1 MEIKSHN
8 LLSAS
13 KRPRRVVDVI
23 SSKSSEGLRTRRAV
37 GVNPS
42 LKVEDLCP
50 ISIVKQEK
58 KNKKQKREREKFF
71 LPPRSVVVQT

>member
-13 KRPRRVVDVI
+13 KRPRRVGDVI
-23 SSKSSEGLRTRRAV
+23 SSKSSEGLSTRRAD

-50 ISIVKQEK
+50 ISIVKQK
-58 KNKKQKREREKFF
+58 KKEREKFF
-71 LPPRSVVVQT
+71 LPPLSVVVQT